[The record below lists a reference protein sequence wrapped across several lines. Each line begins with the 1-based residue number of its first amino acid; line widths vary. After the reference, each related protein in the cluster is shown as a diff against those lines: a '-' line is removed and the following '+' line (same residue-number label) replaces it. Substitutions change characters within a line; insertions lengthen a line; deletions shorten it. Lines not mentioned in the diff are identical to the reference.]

1 MPNNPVKKDISFAFC
16 NYSDDYHCRR
26 FAELINHYME
36 DPMGGSTPLTK
47 REQLY
52 LLDGMQN
59 HPSAMVMFAIIEDE
73 IVGLVTCFINFS
85 TFKVKKYLYI
95 HDIIVQKEFR
105 GFGVGRKLMEKCIA
119 IAKERKYC
127 KVTLEVRDD
136 NKNAKALYQ
145 SLGFED
151 TEPKMHFWTK
161 VLD

>member
-1 MPNNPVKKDISFAFC
+1 MQNNLAKKEVTFLHCD
-16 NYSDDYHCRR
+16 YSNDYHCKR

-36 DPMGGSTPLTK
+36 DPMGGAKPLTK

-59 HPSAMVMFAIIEDE
+59 HPFSLVMFAVISDE

-95 HDIIVQKEFR
+95 HDIIVQKEYR
-105 GFGVGRKLMEKCIA
+105 GLGVGRKLMVKCID

-136 NKNAKALYQ
+136 NTNAKALYQ
-145 SLGFED
+145 NLGFEN

-161 VLD
+161 EL